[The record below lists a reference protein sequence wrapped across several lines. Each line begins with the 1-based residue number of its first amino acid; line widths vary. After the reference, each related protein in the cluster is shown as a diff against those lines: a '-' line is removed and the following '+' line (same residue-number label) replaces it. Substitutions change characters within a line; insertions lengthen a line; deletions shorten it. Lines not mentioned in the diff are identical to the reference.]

1 VFLFSGMHG
10 VVDDAYLKE
19 KRIVRS
25 RLIRRLQRICFA
37 AVGLSFRNLA
47 KNPPKNLTKNLG
59 SVSISKSETA

>member
-1 VFLFSGMHG
+1 MHG

-19 KRIVRS
+19 KRIVRD

-37 AVGLSFRNLA
+37 AVGLSFRNL
-47 KNPPKNLTKNLG
+47 G